1 MKALRWYGRKDLRYE
16 DVPEPSPGPGE
27 VKVRIILAGICG
39 TDLKEYAYGP
49 VMIDIDKI
57 PIIPGHEFSGK
68 VVELGEGVSNF
79 YIGDRVAGIGSRYC
93 GECYY
98 CKRFM
103 YNVCSN
109 PGFTGLTA
117 DGCMAEHL
125 VTPAYSLYKLPDSVS
140 DESGALVEPLAVAIH
155 AINQGKVTI
164 GDTVAIV
171 GDGTIGLCT
180 LLAARVAGV
189 SSAYVVAK
197 HKGRGKQA
205 LAMGATDV
213 IYLSDGDTIQRVKN
227 LTDGLGVDVAFEC
240 VGQPDTPQL
249 TVDLTR
255 NGGTTVITGVFEE
268 PGLIDFFGIMF
279 NQKTIVGS
287 PIYVGEAETAIAL
300 LSDKSIDP
308 GNLITSIVPLKDAVE
323 MGFEKLLNNKE
334 DNIKILLQIP

>member
-1 MKALRWYGRKDLRYE
+1 MKALRWYGSKDLRYE

-27 VKVRIILAGICG
+27 VKVKVNLAGICG
-39 TDLKEYAYGP
+39 TDLKEYAYGSG
-49 VMIDIDKI
+49 MIATDKI

-68 VVELGEGVSNF
+68 VVELGEGISNF
-79 YIGDRVAGIGSRYC
+79 SIGDRVAGIGSRYC

-109 PGFTGLTA
+109 PEFTGLTA
-117 DGCMAEHL
+117 DGCMADYL

-140 DESGALVEPLAVAIH
+140 DEFGALVEPLAVAIH
-155 AINQGKVTI
+155 AIHQGKVSL

-180 LLAARVAGV
+180 LLAVKSAGV
-189 SSAYVVAK
+189 SSAYVIAK
-197 HKGRGKQA
+197 HKGRGEQA
-205 LAMGATDV
+205 LAMGVTSV
-213 IYLSDGDTIQRVKN
+213 IYLSDGDTVQRIKT
-227 LTDGLGVDVAFEC
+227 LTKGLGVDVAFEC

-249 TVDLTR
+249 AMDLTR
-255 NGGTTVITGVFEE
+255 NGGITVITGVFEE
-268 PGLIDFFGIMF
+268 PGLIDFFSIML

-287 PIYVGEAETAIAL
+287 PIYVDEAETAIAL

-308 GNLITSIVPLKDAVE
+308 VNLITSIIPLKDAVE
-323 MGFEKLLNNKE
+323 MGFEKLINNKE